1 MDDLR
6 DAWASLADVLG
17 LYDDA
22 VSYLNGPCS
31 PEALREAELVLGFPM
46 PEQLAELLKLHN
58 GQRIEKYG
66 KPIFKSPLRAPLYR
80 RQSFLDAQSIAE
92 AYRAFIEDELL
103 MQELGDREVPFASY
117 RISITQGEVFT
128 VNRDSGKVS
137 LIRTETYDPFNPP
150 EWQVW
155 RLDRGDSLAEFLR
168 QQRMLY

>member
-6 DAWASLADVLG
+6 DAWASFMDVLER
-17 LYDDA
+17 YNNA

-46 PEQLAELLKLHN
+46 PEQLAELLKLNN

-66 KPIFKSPLRAPLYR
+66 KPIFKSPMRAPLYR

-103 MQELGDREVPFASY
+103 MQEFGDREVPFASY
-117 RISITQGEVFT
+117 WTSITQGEVFT
-128 VNRDSGKVS
+128 VNRDSGVVN

-150 EWQVW
+150 EWQVA
-155 RLDRGDSLAEFLR
+155 RFERGKDLADFLR
-168 QQRMLY
+168 QQCLLY